1 MRIVRLSPAKNSRF
15 FSCAHSFERITNE
28 NLQKKGYLA
37 CCLIVVFILPTLF

>member
-28 NLQKKGYLA
+28 KMQKR
-37 CCLIVVFILPTLF
+37 VFSMLFGCGFYFAHFV